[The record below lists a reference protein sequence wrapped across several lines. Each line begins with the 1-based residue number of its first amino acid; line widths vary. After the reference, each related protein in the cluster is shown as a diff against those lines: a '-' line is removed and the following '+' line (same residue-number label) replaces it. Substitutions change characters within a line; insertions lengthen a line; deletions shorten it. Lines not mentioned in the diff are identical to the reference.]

1 MNERDDRLKQALLH
15 ELSEK
20 VVRAEEVEGRVRLF
34 DFARAEILRAKR
46 LVEGGL
52 DRAQADER
60 ARGLDEAIVLADALL
75 RDESDRPDG
84 SGGGRKREKALL
96 QDYRRLLELRKDL
109 YRSLPGD
116 GSSRGRLN
124 QERAS
129 VFLRGLVA
137 RFGDHRQGRWGPSEA
152 LRTLVERRRG
162 LEDELEEAG
171 VSVSRLAAFKAYTA
185 HTKEHEPEKYAA
197 IAGFARMVEE
207 NGARRRD

>member
-1 MNERDDRLKQALLH
+1 MNERDARRKQARLH
-15 ELSEK
+15 ELSER
-20 VVRAEEVEGRVRLF
+20 VVRAEEVEGCVQLF
-34 DFARAEILRAKR
+34 DLARAEILRAKR

-52 DRAQADER
+52 GGAQADER

-116 GSSRGRLN
+116 GSSGSRLDW
-124 QERAS
+124 ERVS
-129 VFLRGLVA
+129 MFLRGLVA

-162 LEDELEEAG
+162 PRTSWKRPG
-171 VSVSRLAAFKAYTA
+171 
-185 HTKEHEPEKYAA
+185 
-197 IAGFARMVEE
+197 
-207 NGARRRD
+207 